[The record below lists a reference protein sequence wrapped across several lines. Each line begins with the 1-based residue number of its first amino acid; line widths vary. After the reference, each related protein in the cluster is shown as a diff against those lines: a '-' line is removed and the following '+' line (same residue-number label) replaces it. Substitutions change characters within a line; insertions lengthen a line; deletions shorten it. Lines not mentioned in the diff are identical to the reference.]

1 MTDVILELNPAID
14 RKSTRE
20 FYDRFGWVQVH
31 DLLNP
36 EAADAL
42 EKVLETATPWEL
54 VLHQKD
60 AAPRRITQAEFRN
73 LSAETAN
80 RLVSETVMRAG
91 WEFSYMYMTYQ
102 IIQAYL
108 EKRDP
113 NHPLHQMAAFLNS
126 PEVLEFLRD
135 ITGHDDVL
143 KVDAQATLYRPGD
156 FLSLHDDADQP
167 YRRAAY
173 TLGMTRHWRG
183 DWGGQL
189 LMHSPNMDIIRGL
202 LPRFNT
208 LTLFKVPLRHSVAQV
223 SSYAQRGRF
232 SITGWMRTDAA
243 Q

>member
-1 MTDVILELNPAID
+1 MSEVALGINPVID
-14 RKSTRE
+14 RKSARE
-20 FYDRFGWVQVH
+20 FYDRFGWIQVH

-36 EAADAL
+36 ESADML
-42 EKVLETATPWEL
+42 ENILATSTPWEL

-60 AAPRRITQAEFRN
+60 APPRRITQAEFRN
-73 LSAETAN
+73 LSPEAAN
-80 RLVSETVMRAG
+80 KLVGETVMRAG
-91 WEFSYMYMTYQ
+91 WEFSYIYMTYQ

-108 EKRDP
+108 EKRDEG
-113 NHPLHQMAAFLNS
+113 HPLHQLAEFMNS
-126 PEVLEFLRD
+126 AEMIDLMRE
-135 ITGHDDVL
+135 ITGHDDVV

-156 FLSLHDDADQP
+156 FLALHDDADQP

-173 TLGMTRHWRG
+173 TLGMTRNWRG

-208 LTLFKVPLRHSVAQV
+208 LTIFKVPLRHSVAQV

-232 SITGWMRTDAA
+232 SITGWMRTDAPE
-243 Q
+243 